1 MAAPLS
7 NAIDFLRDFGFFDIV
22 LPFLLTF
29 ALMFAILQKTK
40 ILGEKKELDAMVA
53 FVVGMLVTG
62 TNKVVTII
70 NDALPNIV
78 VLVVGIIGF
87 LILVGTFYKEGTFDF
102 TTTHTKYVAGLSA
115 ALFLAIIAIFFNAI
129 RTETGYTWLE
139 VILKYVFENFT
150 GTVVTSI
157 VFLIVVIGAIYFIVG
172 DTKTTAAADEGAG
185 APPAGSHR

>member
-40 ILGEKKELDAMVA
+40 ILGEKKELDAMVS
-53 FVVGMLVTG
+53 FVIGMLVAG

-70 NDALPNIV
+70 NSALPNIV

-87 LILVGTFYKEGTFDF
+87 MVLVGTFYKEGDF
-102 TTTHTKYVAGLSA
+102 NFVEKHGKYVAGLTA
-115 ALFLAIIAIFFNAI
+115 ALFIAILAIFFNAI
-129 RTETGYTWLE
+129 RTDTGYTWLE

-150 GTVVTSI
+150 GTVVTSLI
-157 VFLIVVIGAIYFIVG
+157 FLIVVIGAIYFIVG
-172 DTKTTAAADEGAG
+172 DKKTAAADEGAG
-185 APPAGSHR
+185 APPAGGHR